1 VHFFLILLTTLFLI
15 TGVQSLHGQ
24 NIIIDENYGDWEA
37 ISSFSAETS
46 GDSDSGDADFLDFK
60 IHSDSKFIYLYV
72 EVDEEILIQQNQNI
86 TLLIDTDDNSQ
97 TGEVFEDIGYELMYN
112 LGQRFGEV
120 YLSGETSIN
129 SYDIGLVTSPTV
141 SSSRFELVIN
151 RDAEVDGTP
160 LFPSDEIS
168 LLLRT
173 STSGGDLVPDAQSD
187 KTYELRN
194 DLYQTPEYSIEKKSA
209 DEVRV
214 MSYNVLRDNLFE
226 SSVVDNYRRIF
237 QAVKPDI
244 IGLEEV
250 YDHSGSQ
257 AAELIG
263 TFVQPE
269 DSGQWYSG
277 DVGNDNLLVSR
288 YPVTDQTAISGN
300 AAFLLD
306 MGEREMLV
314 LVAHPPCCGN
324 DDGRQQEF
332 DAMMAFVRDSQNG
345 TGNGFELEENTPV
358 VIVGDM
364 NLVGLNRQVETLLTG
379 DIANENNYGIDF
391 NPDWDGTALEDSKPQ
406 NPELPTTF
414 TWYSDGSSFSAGRLD
429 YIVYSGSVLEKTNS
443 FALHTLALPA
453 DTLQKYQLE
462 SDDTYRASDHL
473 PIVADFNLKTP
484 TSVEEQTGLIP
495 GQVELKQNYP
505 NPFNPT
511 TRISFYLSSKTHVV
525 LEIFDLNGRKI
536 STLMDGVQSSGN
548 HDVTWN
554 AGDQSSGVY
563 VYKLTTEFGEL
574 SKKMILVK

>member
-563 VYKLTTEFGEL
+563 MYKLTTEFGEV

>member
-1 VHFFLILLTTLFLI
+1 MHFFLILLTTLFLI

>member
-1 VHFFLILLTTLFLI
+1 
-15 TGVQSLHGQ
+15 
-24 NIIIDENYGDWEA
+24 
-37 ISSFSAETS
+37 
-46 GDSDSGDADFLDFK
+46 
-60 IHSDSKFIYLYV
+60 
-72 EVDEEILIQQNQNI
+72 
-86 TLLIDTDDNSQ
+86 
-97 TGEVFEDIGYELMYN
+97 
-112 LGQRFGEV
+112 
-120 YLSGETSIN
+120 
-129 SYDIGLVTSPTV
+129 
-141 SSSRFELVIN
+141 
-151 RDAEVDGTP
+151 
-160 LFPSDEIS
+160 
-168 LLLRT
+168 
-173 STSGGDLVPDAQSD
+173 
-187 KTYELRN
+187 
-194 DLYQTPEYSIEKKSA
+194 
-209 DEVRV
+209 
-214 MSYNVLRDNLFE
+214 
-226 SSVVDNYRRIF
+226 
-237 QAVKPDI
+237 
-244 IGLEEV
+244 
-250 YDHSGSQ
+250 
-257 AAELIG
+257 
-263 TFVQPE
+263 
-269 DSGQWYSG
+269 
-277 DVGNDNLLVSR
+277 
-288 YPVTDQTAISGN
+288 
-300 AAFLLD
+300 
-306 MGEREMLV
+306 
-314 LVAHPPCCGN
+314 
-324 DDGRQQEF
+324 
-332 DAMMAFVRDSQNG
+332 
-345 TGNGFELEENTPV
+345 
-358 VIVGDM
+358 M

-563 VYKLTTEFGEL
+563 MYKLTTEFGEV